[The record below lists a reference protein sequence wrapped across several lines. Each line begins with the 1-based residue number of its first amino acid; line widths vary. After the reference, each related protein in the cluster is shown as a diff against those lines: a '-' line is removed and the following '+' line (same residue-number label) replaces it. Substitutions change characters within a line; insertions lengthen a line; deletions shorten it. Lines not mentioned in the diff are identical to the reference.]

1 MIHLLGIRVSKS
13 AADRLLLLTRSLVC
27 GGTCTI
33 NEFRSSELM
42 SCSGSGLFAI
52 LCFLLT
58 TGICSELLLFRDCR
72 LKVSD
77 SHLASC
83 MFSMD
88 FKTWD
93 EMSSVCG
100 E

>member
-1 MIHLLGIRVSKS
+1 
-13 AADRLLLLTRSLVC
+13 
-27 GGTCTI
+27 
-33 NEFRSSELM
+33 M

-52 LCFLLT
+52 LCFLVT

-72 LKVSD
+72 LEVSD

-88 FKTWD
+88 LKTWD

-100 E
+100 EEREVFLRMDFVIKMMAKISGCHCS